1 MCNLNLRITR
11 RIKIKQKALSKSLDA
26 IVKPLFYTS
35 VCNKSNSVMNFNFCC
50 LNGKKQTRSRELFS
64 LFFLLSART

>member
-1 MCNLNLRITR
+1 MCNLNLCITR

-26 IVKPLFYTS
+26 TVKPLFYTS

-50 LNGKKQTRSRELFS
+50 LNGKKQTRSRGLFS

>member
-1 MCNLNLRITR
+1 MCNLNLCITR

-35 VCNKSNSVMNFNFCC
+35 VCNKSNCYELQF
-50 LNGKKQTRSRELFS
+50 LLLEWKKNQTRSRGLFS